1 MLGEGFDAG
10 FVGLG
15 ADADAAADGD
25 GTAVLHNRQA
35 GLF

>member
-25 GTAVLHNRQA
+25 GTAVFYDGET